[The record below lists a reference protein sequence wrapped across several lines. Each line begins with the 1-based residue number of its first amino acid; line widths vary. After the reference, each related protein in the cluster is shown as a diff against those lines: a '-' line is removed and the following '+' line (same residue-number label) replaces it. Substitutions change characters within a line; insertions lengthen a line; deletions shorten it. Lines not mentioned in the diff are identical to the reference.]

1 MDKRLV
7 WALRKY
13 GNHNWYKIISS
24 LYSKP
29 TENAQLRW
37 KGWLHPI
44 IKKASWAYTE
54 DIILYQQIQYIS
66 KFTIKNLR
74 YLHRTYWQRFFR
86 IALFENLDYHG
97 QIIRHGVIQ
106 TRNKKKK
113 NKNSPK
119 KQEFKYPKLDSEIK
133 NYNVLMRW
141 ISVTDKIYNKKIK
154 NNRLPRN
161 LKKEDVY
168 DNRFNK
174 VEVTDS

>member
-13 GNHNWYKIISS
+13 GNHNSYKIISS

-66 KFTIKNLR
+66 KFTIKNLP

-86 IALFENLDYHG
+86 IALFENLDYHD
-97 QIIRHGVIQ
+97 QIIRHRVIQ
-106 TRNKKKK
+106 TRNKKKIKILQK
-113 NKNSPK
+113 NKNSNTQNLIWRK
-119 KQEFKYPKLDSEIK
+119 K

-141 ISVTDKIYNKKIK
+141 INVTDKIYNKKI
-154 NNRLPRN
+154 
-161 LKKEDVY
+161 
-168 DNRFNK
+168 FWFWF
-174 VEVTDS
+174 S